1 MLQPSQKI
9 ASGHQVHLN
18 IILRYISIIRT
29 NACAFDGG
37 VGRGGIRILHP
48 SLATMNHSCLVSPWC
63 LVSASLSG
71 GWNLM
76 CLVRVGDVG
85 ICGDIYTCVTVM
97 W

>member
-1 MLQPSQKI
+1 MFR
-9 ASGHQVHLN
+9 VHLN
-18 IILRYISIIRT
+18 ICFRYISIIRT

-48 SLATMNHSCLVSPWC
+48 SLATMNHSCLVSPSC

-71 GWNLM
+71 VWNLM